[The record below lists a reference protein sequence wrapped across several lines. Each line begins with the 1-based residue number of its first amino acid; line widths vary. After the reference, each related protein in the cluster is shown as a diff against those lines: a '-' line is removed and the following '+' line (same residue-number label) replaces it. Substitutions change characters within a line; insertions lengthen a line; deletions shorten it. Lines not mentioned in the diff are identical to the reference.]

1 MKLIHV
7 GLLGC
12 VLVLLSSSCQR
23 SQGFKKDQDYYQPSD
38 DSSYYKS
45 KSPSSS
51 KTDTM
56 GQPKKRVLVFDFWN
70 DTPIKSEIGSFAADE
85 MRRGLHLTQR
95 MILSPEIKSEYVTA
109 DFVHGNEVRVAQLVR
124 EGRKLGI
131 SVAIIGRVTKTVF
144 RQKGDDIGV
153 FRQKQSLASASVEI
167 KLFDITGGREIG
179 AVTRSGEASS
189 SAIAALDG
197 QDFDS
202 AEFRYELTK
211 MAVRN
216 AVALAVVDVV
226 KTVDKLAWEGRIAK
240 VVGNKIYVNA
250 GHASGLISGDILRVM
265 APGEDI
271 YDPSSGAFLGRTKG
285 QLKGTLEVIDFIG
298 ADGSIT
304 QIHTGGNFQEN
315 DLVELY

>member
-1 MKLIHV
+1 MKSFLFI
-7 GLLGC
+7 
-12 VLVLLSSSCQR
+12 LVCSFVAVAMSACQR

-38 DSSYYKS
+38 DNSYYKAKPSGS
-45 KSPSSS
+45 KIDSV
-51 KTDTM
+51 

-70 DTPIKSEIGSFAADE
+70 DTPIKSDIGVFAADE

-95 MILSPEIKSEYVTA
+95 MILSPDIKSEYVTA

-144 RQKGDDIGV
+144 RQKGDDVGV
-153 FRQKQSLASASVEI
+153 FRQKQSLSSASVEI

-189 SAIAALDG
+189 SAIVALDG
-197 QDFDS
+197 QDFES
-202 AEFRYELTK
+202 PEYRLELTK

-216 AVALAVVDVV
+216 AIAQAVGEVV
-226 KTVDKLAWEGRIAK
+226 KSVDKLAWEGRIAK

-250 GHASGLISGDILRVM
+250 GHASGLIAGDILRVM

-285 QLKGTLEVIDFIG
+285 QLKGTLEVMDFIG
-298 ADGSIT
+298 QDGAIT
-304 QIHTGGNFQEN
+304 DIHTGGNFQEN